1 METGPAR
8 SQLKQWIA
16 LYIAGISVLLVP
28 VFIIKDGYLH
38 LIETKA
44 HCYLA
49 LVLPA
54 AAAAVILM
62 AISYKTE
69 KQTLSPDRLFLL
81 LIAFWS
87 LLSTLLSQGIKSS
100 SMWNCG
106 SCWAKMWCRRI
117 VSRCTFF

>member
-1 METGPAR
+1 MMFFTV
-8 SQLKQWIA
+8 IT
-16 LYIAGISVLLVP
+16 
-28 VFIIKDGYLH
+28 KDGYLH
-38 LIETKA
+38 LIETKV

-69 KQTLSPDRLFLL
+69 KQTLSPDRLFLF
-81 LIAFWS
+81 LIAFGS

-100 SMWNCG
+100 FLGSIGWSMGSIYAQRKTDRRRSGNACLRLCG
-106 SCWAKMWCRRI
+106 TAEAAGQKCGVGAL
-117 VSRCTFF
+117 